1 MAGASAS
8 FSPIQHIPPIR
19 RNILSR
25 GLSSMCTRLPWAAPM
40 ACAPDA
46 APELLQAAKLT
57 VDNYVRSGMVVGLG
71 SGRASGLAIQYLGR
85 RMRDGALKDIVGI
98 PMSVSSASE
107 AAKSGIPMDHYKDN
121 LQIDFAFDDADII
134 EEGTLNAVIGR
145 RKLEGG
151 ESIIQEKVIYNAPWW
166 PFKRNGGC
174 SCLQVSACTCSHV
187 SIVKTASK
195 LAFIVSDKQYTRDL
209 DGSIPVL
216 INSGNWIETA
226 EEIDDLFLG
235 DAEVWRRPTS
245 GPAGPLGGDFPLVT
259 KEGHHILDVI
269 FTSPILDLGQVAES
283 LSHIDGVVDHGVIF
297 GIPCTVIIASKD
309 GIQVADNLAKSSV
322 IDKL

>member
-8 FSPIQHIPPIR
+8 FSPTQHIPPIR

-25 GLSSMCTRLPWAAPM
+25 GLSSVRTRLPWATPM

-46 APELLQAAKLT
+46 APDLLQAAKLT

-71 SGRASGLAIQYLGR
+71 SGHASGLAIQYLGR
-85 RMRDGALKDIVGI
+85 RMRVGALKDIVGI

-107 AAKSGIPMDHYKDN
+107 AAKSGIPLDHYKDN

-151 ESIIQEKVIYNAPWW
+151 ESIIQEK
-166 PFKRNGGC
+166 
-174 SCLQVSACTCSHV
+174 

-216 INSGNWIETA
+216 INSGNWMETA

-245 GPAGPLGGDFPLVT
+245 GPAGPLGGNFPLVT

-283 LSHIDGVVDHGVIF
+283 LSHIDGVVDHGVIL
-297 GIPCTVIIASKD
+297 GIPCAVIIASKD
-309 GIQVADNLAKSSV
+309 GMQVIDNLAKSSV

>member
-8 FSPIQHIPPIR
+8 FFPAQHISPIR

-25 GLSSMCTRLPWAAPM
+25 GLSSVRTRLPTSKPM

-46 APELLQAAKLT
+46 APDLLQAAKLT

-71 SGRASGLAIQYLGR
+71 SGHASGLAIQYLGK
-85 RMRDGALKDIVGI
+85 RMREGALKDIVGI

-107 AAKSGIPMDHYKDN
+107 AAKSGIPLDHYEDN

-145 RKLEGG
+145 QKLDGG
-151 ESIIQEKVIYNAPWW
+151 ESIIQK
-166 PFKRNGGC
+166 K
-174 SCLQVSACTCSHV
+174 

-209 DGSIPVL
+209 DGSVPVL
-216 INSGNWIETA
+216 VNCGNWMETA

-245 GPAGPLGGDFPLVT
+245 GHAGPLGGNFPLVT

-269 FTSPILDLGQVAES
+269 FTSPILDLDA
-283 LSHIDGVVDHGVIF
+283 
-297 GIPCTVIIASKD
+297 P
-309 GIQVADNLAKSSV
+309 
-322 IDKL
+322 

>member
-151 ESIIQEKVIYNAPWW
+151 ESIIQEK
-166 PFKRNGGC
+166 
-174 SCLQVSACTCSHV
+174 